1 VRPRSRPRSDAMR
14 PRLKENPEA
23 EAEARYCQ
31 AKAKDVA

>member
-1 VRPRSRPRSDAMR
+1 MSRPRSDAMR
-14 PRLKENPEA
+14 TRLKENP